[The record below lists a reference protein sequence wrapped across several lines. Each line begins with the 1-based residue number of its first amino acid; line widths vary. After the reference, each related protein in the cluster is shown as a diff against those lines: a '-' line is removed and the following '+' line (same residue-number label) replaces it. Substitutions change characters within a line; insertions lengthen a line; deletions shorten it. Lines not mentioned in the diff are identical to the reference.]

1 VSLTLST
8 NGNLYRFDDV
18 TVDGENFRVQ
28 KNGRSI
34 TLTPRAF
41 DVLIFLIRNSKR
53 VVEKQEI
60 FDSVWKDIFVSD
72 NALTKIIK
80 EIRQAI
86 NDDANQP
93 RYIETVP
100 KRGYRFIADI
110 KNGTETKE
118 LDETRNIEKS
128 PETIL
133 PPSAKRK
140 NFLIIGVVVLGL
152 LILSLGFLVFS
163 EWRSE
168 IAAENA
174 PIDSI
179 AVLPFENAGQDPNLE
194 YLSDGITENIIN
206 SLARLPNLR
215 ILPRST
221 VFYYK
226 NKPEDPHTIG
236 RMLRVSSVLTGK
248 VVQRGDTLIIQ
259 TELIDINRKA
269 QIWGQQY
276 NRPFTDVFNVQE
288 NIAREIALNLRLHI
302 TGAEQ
307 EQLAR
312 RNTENTEAYRL
323 YLQGRFY
330 WNKRTPKDLQK
341 STEYFGQAIAL
352 DQNYALAYAGL
363 ADAFAQIANYGG
375 APPREAMPKAKEAI
389 LKALSLDNNLA
400 EAHAALGFILM
411 CYDFDFAGSEREY
424 GRAVE
429 LNPNY
434 ATAHLF
440 YGELLMYLGRF
451 EESFVEY
458 GRALEI
464 DPLSLITRRMYGE
477 SLLYAGKYDEAVA
490 QYKQALD
497 LDANFASA
505 HYSLS
510 VVYQLQGNYAGAIE
524 EFAKSQEIIGERQN
538 AALARESFAKGGWQE
553 YLRAMTGKSQ
563 QVNLPL
569 YTLATLHAA
578 LGEKNKAFAELE
590 KAYENREHFLI
601 WIKVDPRLEHL
612 HDDPRFQD
620 LLRRIGF

>member
-1 VSLTLST
+1 MFTDEK
-8 NGNLYRFDDV
+8 LYSFDDV
-18 TVDGENFRVQ
+18 TVDCENFRIQ
-28 KNGRSI
+28 KNGQNI

-41 DVLIFLIRNSKR
+41 DVLIFLLNNRHR

-60 FDSVWKDIFVSD
+60 FDSVWKDAFVSD

-86 NDDANQP
+86 DDDANQP
-93 RYIETVP
+93 RYIETVL

-110 KNGTETKE
+110 KNGTETQKSNE
-118 LDETRNIEKS
+118 AFKIEKIQPS
-128 PETIL
+128 IQ
-133 PPSAKRK
+133 PSARRK
-140 NFLIIGVVVLGL
+140 NLLIIGAIIFGL
-152 LILSLGFLVFS
+152 LILSFGLLAFS
-163 EWRSE
+163 EWRAE

-179 AVLPFENAGQDPNLE
+179 AVLPFENVAQDPELE

-215 ILPRST
+215 VLPRST

-226 NKPEDPHTIG
+226 KKAEDPHSIG
-236 RMLRVSSVLTGK
+236 RMLRVSAVLTGK

-259 TELIDINRKA
+259 TELIDVNRKA
-269 QIWGQQY
+269 QIWGEQY
-276 NRPFTDVFNVQE
+276 NRPFADVFGVQE
-288 NIAREIALNLRLHI
+288 NIAREITNNLRLRL
-302 TGAEQ
+302 TSAEQ
-307 EQLAR
+307 EKLAR
-312 RNTENTEAYRL
+312 RYTEKAEAYRL

-330 WNKRTPKDLQK
+330 WNRRTPKDLQK
-341 STEYFGQAIAL
+341 SIEYFRQAVAL

-363 ADAFAQIANYGG
+363 ADAYAQLANYGG

-411 CYDFDFAGSEREY
+411 CYDFDFPRAEREY
-424 GRAVE
+424 YRALE

-434 ATAHLF
+434 ATARLF

-458 GRALEI
+458 ERALEI
-464 DPLSLITRRMYGE
+464 DPLSLITKRMYGD
-477 SLLYAGKYDEAVA
+477 SLLYARKDDEAIA

-497 LDANFASA
+497 LDTNFASA

-510 VVYQLQGNYAGAIE
+510 TVYQLQGNYPEAIE

-538 AALARESFAKGGWQE
+538 AVLARESFAKGGWQE
-553 YLRAMTGKSQ
+553 YLRATTGKNR

-569 YTLATLHAA
+569 YIMATLHAA
-578 LGEKNKAFAELE
+578 LGEKDKAFAELE
-590 KAYENREHFLI
+590 KAYETREHYLI
-601 WIKVDPRLEHL
+601 WIKVDPRLEL
-612 HDDPRFQD
+612 LRDDPRFQD